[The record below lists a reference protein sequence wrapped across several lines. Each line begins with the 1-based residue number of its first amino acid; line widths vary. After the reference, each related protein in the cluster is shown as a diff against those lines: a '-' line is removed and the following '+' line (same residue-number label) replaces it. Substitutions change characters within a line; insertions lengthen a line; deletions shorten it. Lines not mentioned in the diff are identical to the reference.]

1 MKLSSVHT
9 RDTAIVMGGSLGGLM
24 TARVLSQ
31 HFNKVIIVEK
41 DEVRRQPESRK
52 GQLHTRHLHGL
63 LPGGLNVMLQY
74 FPDLKQALA
83 ENGANVVDFGS
94 SMIWQTYGGYRQQ
107 FNMDL
112 EGVTMSRQLLEHLIR
127 ERVLALPNIEL
138 LDKTAVKKLT
148 TTVDNQ
154 TVTGIT
160 VETKGNDT
168 PSVLNADLVVDVTGR
183 GSYSPQWLKEIG
195 FGEPPVS
202 EVKVNVGYTTRI
214 YKRDVNDPLS
224 NKWILHT
231 PHAPYETRFGGLF
244 PVEGERWVLTVG
256 GWHGD
261 KAPLDEKAHLAYVES
276 LGMPELT
283 HIARTA
289 EPLSELYAYN
299 FPSSLR
305 RHYEKMKQ
313 FPKGYLVLGDAV
325 SSFNP
330 TYGQGMTSASLQ
342 AIELDK
348 LLKNNVLAADLAAN
362 FFKQAAKVVD
372 IPWALAVGEDFRY
385 SETEGPKPPAIN
397 FINKYV
403 GRVHRATLKDK
414 IVCEAFLQVMSL
426 LKPPT
431 SLFHPRIVWRV
442 MRA

>member
-1 MKLSSVHT
+1 MKQSSENT
-9 RDTAIVMGGSLGGLM
+9 RDTAIVMGASIGGLM

-31 HFNKVIIVEK
+31 HFNHVIIVEK
-41 DEVRRQPESRK
+41 DEVNRIPESRK

-74 FPDLKQALA
+74 FPDLKDALA
-83 ENGANVVDFGS
+83 ENGANVCDFADT
-94 SMIWQTYGGYRQQ
+94 MVWHTYGGYRQH
-107 FNMDL
+107 FNMNL
-112 EGVTMSRQLLEHLIR
+112 SGVTMSRQLLEHLIR
-127 ERVLALPNIEL
+127 ERVLALPNVEL
-138 LDKTAVKKLT
+138 IDNTAVKKLMT
-148 TTVDNQ
+148 SLNNQ
-154 TVTGIT
+154 TVTGIS
-160 VETKGNDT
+160 VEKKGNPM
-168 PSVLNADLVVDVTGR
+168 PSRLNADLVVDATGR
-183 GSYSPQWLKEIG
+183 SSRSPQWLKEMG
-195 FGEPPVS
+195 FGEPLVS

-214 YKRDVNDPLS
+214 YKRHANDPL
-224 NKWILHT
+224 NDKWILHT
-231 PHAPYETRFGGLF
+231 PHAPVETRFGGLF

-261 KAPLDEKAHLAYVES
+261 KAPLGEEAHLAFVKS
-276 LGMPELT
+276 LGMPELYHVAST
-283 HIARTA
+283 C
-289 EPLSELYAYN
+289 EPLSEPYAYN

-330 TYGQGMTSASLQ
+330 TYGQGMTSASMQ

-348 LLKNNVLAADLAAN
+348 LLKKNISPDNLAPA

-372 IPWALAVGEDFRY
+372 IPWSMAVGEDFRY
-385 SETEGPKPPAIN
+385 PKTEGVKPPGTD
-397 FINKYV
+397 FINKYMS
-403 GRVHRATLKDK
+403 RVHRATLKDK
-414 IVCEAFLQVMSL
+414 FVCEAFLNVMSL

-431 SLFHPRIVWRV
+431 TLFHPKIVWRV